1 MDADI
6 AEILAQVRALE
17 RDLEHKLEARRG
29 ELAFTLHRKK
39 VIFEEEMRARH
50 RALRTGLATYLR
62 RTTLV
67 GLATAVVTYAIVVP
81 LVLLDLSVTLFQ
93 WVCFPAWGIARV
105 KRADHVV
112 IDRQYLAYLNG
123 IEKMHCVYCGYANG
137 VIAYAR
143 EVASRTEQYWCPIKH
158 ARPGPPQ
165 HDRAREFLDYGDAEG
180 WRETLEELRLRLK

>member
-17 RDLEHKLEARRG
+17 RDLEYKLEARRD

-39 VIFEEEMRARH
+39 VVFEEEMRARH
-50 RALRTGLATYLR
+50 RALRTGLATYLGE
-62 RTTLV
+62 TTLM

-93 WVCFPAWGIARV
+93 WICFPAWGMARV

-143 EVASRTEQYWCPIKH
+143 EVAARTEQYWCPIKH

-180 WRETLEELRLRLK
+180 WREKLEELRLRLK

>member
-93 WVCFPAWGIARV
+93 WVCFPAWGIARI

>member
-17 RDLEHKLEARRG
+17 RELEDKLETRRAA
-29 ELAFTLHRKK
+29 LAYTLHRKK
-39 VIFEEEMRARH
+39 VVFEEEMRARH
-50 RALRTGLATYLR
+50 RALRTGVLAYLR
-62 RTTLV
+62 KATPV
-67 GLATAVVTYAIVVP
+67 GLATAVVTYAVVVP
-81 LVLLDLSVTLFQ
+81 LAVLDLSVTVFQ
-93 WVCFPAWGIARV
+93 WICFPAWGVARV

-123 IEKMHCVYCGYANG
+123 IEKFHCVYCGYANG

-143 EVASRTEQYWCPIKH
+143 EIAARTEQYWCPIKH
-158 ARPGPPQ
+158 ARPGPVQ

-180 WRETLEELRLRLK
+180 WRGKLEEIRARLK